1 MACMSSLLSGN
12 RKSVLLNNG
21 YIIAYITVT
30 VSSWRDFEKMWN
42 SFAIIAL
49 LLRLPVVG

>member
-1 MACMSSLLSGN
+1 MSSPILGD

-42 SFAIIAL
+42 SFVIIAL
-49 LLRLPVVG
+49 LLRLSTVG